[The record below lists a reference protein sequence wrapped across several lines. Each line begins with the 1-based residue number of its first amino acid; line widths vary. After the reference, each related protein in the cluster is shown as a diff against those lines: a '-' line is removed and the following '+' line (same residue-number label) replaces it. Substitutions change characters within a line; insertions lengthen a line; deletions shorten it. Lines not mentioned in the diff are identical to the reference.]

1 MYFITKGSV
10 AVISA
15 EVVGQPT
22 QEDLEMMSDDCLE
35 LCRGSF
41 FGEAAVLGYP
51 SRLETI
57 ITTRSSTMMTLR
69 HQDMN
74 ELCQL
79 SSEFK
84 AELMIIAMERI
95 RRSKMNREVAG
106 FALREF
112 GLDPNEV
119 IVGSDQG
126 EFQEVE
132 GRVILRSL
140 SDLGEPVE
148 YVDDWKELV
157 SEQVGLSVVASMPK
171 ILQSIKHLD
180 KHISVIEDRV
190 EALDGKKAA
199 QSSTFSRGKLASP
212 SEDPHGATVSAR
224 LEALETK
231 MDLLLKLVR
240 ENA

>member
-1 MYFITKGSV
+1 M
-10 AVISA
+10 
-15 EVVGQPT
+15 
-22 QEDLEMMSDDCLE
+22 
-35 LCRGSF
+35 
-41 FGEAAVLGYP
+41 
-51 SRLETI
+51 
-57 ITTRSSTMMTLR
+57 
-69 HQDMN
+69 
-74 ELCQL
+74 
-79 SSEFK
+79 
-84 AELMIIAMERI
+84 
-95 RRSKMNREVAG
+95 
-106 FALREF
+106 
-112 GLDPNEV
+112 
-119 IVGSDQG
+119 
-126 EFQEVE
+126 
-132 GRVILRSL
+132 ILRSL

-157 SEQVGLSVVASMPK
+157 SERVGLSVVASMPK